1 MAGKT
6 PLAVKFLSALLSGAL
21 IAVSPGL
28 PAWAAAAQIA
38 PISINTPIGGA
49 NGSAGA
55 VRGQGQSNLSGNGVT
70 AGVSLTGALAP
81 SIGAPRLSDAPVF
94 ALPAAQLT
102 PSVLPGESQT
112 AAPAA
117 TLDEHDAP
125 RSAGASLTAPKGAA
139 VEPVAA
145 RNETQAFE
153 SALPPA
159 SRFQQGVG
167 RVKTGFTALKSLFEP
182 RRDAKLSVQDS
193 AEGGQIQGSENALKS
208 PQAKLGASPANA
220 PNGDSLK
227 TSDDKGQPP
236 VPPGESDKKAPGKKW
251 LGLGAVVIGLI
262 GGMLVMQLGLEA
274 QGAAMA
280 QLTEKAFGDFSILA
294 QVAIFASLGSMIGQQ
309 LAQFFSA
316 KFGLTKTFYAAHALR
331 ALSLGGMVFLLG
343 TGMMPLPLMFAF
355 YAFNGVV
362 TGIGAN
368 AEGTLRKFI
377 LAQQGVSQ
385 QKFRTWWQLLAEI
398 VAVPA
403 PMILGALVPM
413 LGASL
418 ITGLYP
424 ATILIGLMVFFMFK
438 IIPFSA
444 AQRIEAQLAKN
455 APAQQ
460 AQAAEPGAPKASAW
474 QRVKAAFKQIFGNM
488 EEGKDFVMNT
498 PALKYSLLGAVI
510 FDLMN
515 LIIYRLIAPG
525 YGKLVAGAAD
535 MAAVQGNIVGMFSLG
550 GLLLAAAFLVMEK
563 RSAKADKAK
572 SETERTAQER
582 SSMLRW
588 MMLGVPALGLLG
600 VMAFKLAL
608 PFAPVIFM
616 GVNWVPATA
625 LAAALIPFGFFQVAA
640 SIKLNSYFNE
650 KLPEDPAKVQKAI
663 AFSGSAMTA
672 LSILLML
679 ALKPLFG
686 DLAAFDPF
694 PWLAAALVPVGAAV
708 FYLQRKLSAAT
719 KPENMAATEAPASKA
734 GGYVGLILG
743 VLSAALILTALPF
756 IPGAGA
762 MIAGL
767 GVLGKFVLHLS
778 VALALPIAGYFA
790 DRALRRR

>member
-6 PLAVKFLSALLSGAL
+6 PLAVRFLSALLSGAL

-28 PAWAAAAQIA
+28 SAWAAAAQIA

-94 ALPAAQLT
+94 ALPSAQLT
-102 PSVLPGESQT
+102 PSVLPGDSQT

-117 TLDEHDAP
+117 PASAP
-125 RSAGASLTAPKGAA
+125 LTAPKGAA
-139 VEPVAA
+139 VETVAA
-145 RNETQAFE
+145 QNETQAFE
-153 SALPPA
+153 SALPPT
-159 SRFQQGVG
+159 SRFRQGVG

-193 AEGGQIQGSENALKS
+193 AEGGQVEGAIGALKS
-208 PQAKLGASPANA
+208 PQSKLGASPANA
-220 PNGDSLK
+220 PNGGALK
-227 TSDDKGQPP
+227 ASDDKGQPP

-309 LAQFFSA
+309 LSQFFSA

-362 TGIGAN
+362 TGIAAN

-413 LGASL
+413 LGASI

-438 IIPFSA
+438 IPVSA
-444 AQRIEAQLAKN
+444 AHVENLVANVNWSKPWSRSIPTLPKSGSGKSQERLQADLPTWKRQNFAPN
-455 APAQQ
+455 ADPCL
-460 AQAAEPGAPKASAW
+460 S
-474 QRVKAAFKQIFGNM
+474 F
-488 EEGKDFVMNT
+488 
-498 PALKYSLLGAVI
+498 LGRR
-510 FDLMN
+510 FSLMN
-515 LIIYRLIAPG
+515 VLIYRLIAPG
-525 YGKLVAGAAD
+525 YGKLMPARGHGGNPRKSRGH
-535 MAAVQGNIVGMFSLG
+535 VQSG
-550 GLLLAAAFLVMEK
+550 
-563 RSAKADKAK
+563 R
-572 SETERTAQER
+572 
-582 SSMLRW
+582 
-588 MMLGVPALGLLG
+588 PA
-600 VMAFKLAL
+600 
-608 PFAPVIFM
+608 
-616 GVNWVPATA
+616 
-625 LAAALIPFGFFQVAA
+625 
-640 SIKLNSYFNE
+640 
-650 KLPEDPAKVQKAI
+650 
-663 AFSGSAMTA
+663 
-672 LSILLML
+672 
-679 ALKPLFG
+679 
-686 DLAAFDPF
+686 
-694 PWLAAALVPVGAAV
+694 
-708 FYLQRKLSAAT
+708 
-719 KPENMAATEAPASKA
+719 
-734 GGYVGLILG
+734 
-743 VLSAALILTALPF
+743 
-756 IPGAGA
+756 
-762 MIAGL
+762 AGL
-767 GVLGKFVLHLS
+767 HS
-778 VALALPIAGYFA
+778 
-790 DRALRRR
+790 